1 VTGTVGLLA
10 TLAIAVVACGG
21 PGSVAATATP
31 GVPPAGQPS
40 PTGTATARP
49 VPSIDRKFASQE
61 CAAPEAA
68 QFDFWV
74 GIWDVAVR
82 SANGVEVSGTQT
94 ITKEGCY
101 ILEHFDAPLGGRA
114 GYIGESVSQW
124 VPSLG
129 KWQQRYADN
138 NGFAA
143 TYTGAFE
150 GGAMIL
156 YQSADDGTVRNSSR
170 LVWKDIEPD
179 RHLWQNEV
187 TRDGGKTWTAN
198 IVIRYERRR

>member
-1 VTGTVGLLA
+1 M
-10 TLAIAVVACGG
+10 AIAIAACGG
-21 PGSVAATATP
+21 GAGNVAATSTPGSSAVSQAPSATP
-31 GVPPAGQPS
+31 TAS
-40 PTGTATARP
+40 PRP
-49 VPSIDRKFASQE
+49 VPPIDRAFTSMD
-61 CAAPEAA
+61 CAAPEAK

-74 GIWDVAVR
+74 GIWNVAVR
-82 SANGVEVSGTQT
+82 SANGIEVTGTQT
-94 ITKEGCY
+94 ITKQGCHV
-101 ILEHFDAPLGGRA
+101 LEHFDAPLGGRA

-138 NGFAA
+138 DGFAA
-143 TYTGAFE
+143 TYTGSFV

-156 YQSADDGTVRNSSR
+156 YQSTDDGTVRNTSR

-179 RHLWQNEV
+179 RHLWHNEI
-187 TRDGGKTWTAN
+187 TSDAGKTWTPN